1 VFFEKNQSLKV
12 NNIKRKLMVPQS
24 KNSSDSETTV
34 EDCINLLAEWQD
46 FYKEIIRTGTIIKNT
61 GLLKVLKKNELT
73 KIWIKQY
80 E

>member
-1 VFFEKNQSLKV
+1 
-12 NNIKRKLMVPQS
+12 MVPQS